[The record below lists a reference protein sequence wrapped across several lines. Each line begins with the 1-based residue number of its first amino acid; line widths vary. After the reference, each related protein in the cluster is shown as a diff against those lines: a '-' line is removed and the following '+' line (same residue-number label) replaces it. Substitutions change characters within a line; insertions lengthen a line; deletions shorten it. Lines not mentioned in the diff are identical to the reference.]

1 MKRTDNSSGQTIVA
15 LLVFMML
22 AITLT
27 LTAAMVVIVNTQS
40 DTTDQQGEQAL
51 ENAQSGVENALLRL
65 ERDDTYTGETLSLA
79 NGTATITV
87 SGTGPL
93 TIVSIGHIG
102 HVARTMTATAAVSGD
117 VVTVTNWSETP

>member
-1 MKRTDNSSGQTIVA
+1 MKRIHNSSGQTVVA

-27 LTAAMVVIVNTQS
+27 LTAAMIVIVNTQS
-40 DTTDQQGEQAL
+40 DTTYQQGEQAL

-65 ERDDTYTGETLSLA
+65 ERDGTYTGETLSLA
-79 NGTATITV
+79 GGTATITV

-93 TIVSIGHIG
+93 TIVSVGHIG
-102 HVARTMTATAAVSGD
+102 RIVRTVTATADISGN
-117 VVTVTNWSETP
+117 VITVTNWSETP